1 MQAWDPE
8 LHFTKLKIQ
17 SCIKPRQNQTKPK
30 TTNPKNRVYATRFT
44 QLTYK
49 VTLHTSVFDKTFN
62 GTCNYNHKGTCTT

>member
-30 TTNPKNRVYATRFT
+30 TKQIPKIECMPQGSPN
-44 QLTYK
+44 
-49 VTLHTSVFDKTFN
+49 
-62 GTCNYNHKGTCTT
+62 